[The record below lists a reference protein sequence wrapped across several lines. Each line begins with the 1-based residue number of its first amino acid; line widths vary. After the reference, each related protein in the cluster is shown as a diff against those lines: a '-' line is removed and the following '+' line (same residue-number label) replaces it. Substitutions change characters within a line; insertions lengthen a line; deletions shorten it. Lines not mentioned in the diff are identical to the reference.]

1 MHKVETLA
9 ADLAPFFKK
18 GGNNGYSG
26 DGSCKRLN
34 LCDSAVTTR
43 RGRVSP
49 VSPRVVTSP
58 KSSGDAK
65 SVRSQPFN
73 KGVTTVTSVTTSF
86 EQGAALPTDCPS
98 FAMEVCYTFCSESAQ
113 MLRPSLLGYSDA
125 SSSIQSLPQD
135 GRKRSGASPKRK

>member
-1 MHKVETLA
+1 MMEGAVPKRSACPGMGSSAFIMSSPAFWRKTKMHNVETLA

-49 VSPRVVTSP
+49 FSPQVVTSP
-58 KSSGDAK
+58 ESSGDAK
-65 SVRSQPFN
+65 SERS
-73 KGVTTVTSVTTSF
+73 
-86 EQGAALPTDCPS
+86 
-98 FAMEVCYTFCSESAQ
+98 
-113 MLRPSLLGYSDA
+113 
-125 SSSIQSLPQD
+125 
-135 GRKRSGASPKRK
+135 